1 MFNSSVL
8 DVAVGILFV
17 FILVSTVCSAVR
29 EAIEHVMKQRAA
41 YLEQGLRELFRDPK
55 GRGLTTDFFDHPL
68 ISGLFRGSYEARSTE
83 RPRPWHRGKNL
94 PSYIPSRQFALAL
107 MDVVTRGSM
116 KQPVPDANVVKVTYA
131 SLRASVEKMQ
141 NNTHVQRA
149 LLMALDASQDDLER
163 ARLNIQAWY
172 DGTMDRVSGWYKR
185 STQLIIFAIA
195 LAVTVVLN
203 VDTVAIARTLYRD
216 PAVLQLVVAQAEKAH
231 EQLRSKEAFDTLGAM
246 DLPLGWEFMKAEGSR
261 TQDPAPWPA
270 FKMHWLG
277 WLLTAFAATL
287 GAPFW
292 FDVLNKVMVIR
303 STVKPHEKSPEE
315 GSEDRQPRKEPPAND
330 NATARTAA

>member
-8 DVAVGILFV
+8 DVAVGVLFV
-17 FILVSTVCSAVR
+17 FILVSIVCSAVR
-29 EAIEHVMKQRAA
+29 EAIEHVMKLRAA

-55 GRGLTTDFFDHPL
+55 GVGLTSDLFDHPL
-68 ISGLFRGSYEARSTE
+68 ISGLFSGSYEARSTE
-83 RPRPWHRGKNL
+83 KPRPWHRGKNL
-94 PSYIPSRQFALAL
+94 PSYIPARQFALAL
-107 MDVVTRGSM
+107 MDVATRGSM
-116 KQPVPDANVVKVTYA
+116 KAPKADANLVKVTYG
-131 SLRASVEKMQ
+131 SLRESVEKME
-141 NNTHVQRA
+141 NKHVQRA

-163 ARLNIQAWY
+163 ARTNIEAWY
-172 DGTMDRVSGWYKR
+172 DGAMDRVSGWYKR

-195 LAVTVVLN
+195 LGVTVVLN

-216 PAVLQLVVAQAEKAH
+216 PAVLAVVVAHAEKVDD
-231 EQLRSKEAFDTLGAM
+231 QLKSKEAFDTLGAM
-246 DLPLGWEFMKAEGSR
+246 NLPIGWEFMKEAAVKP
-261 TQDPAPWPA
+261 DPDLSQAVQ
-270 FKMHWLG
+270 MHWLG

-315 GSEDRQPRKEPPAND
+315 GSEDRRPRKQPPAND
-330 NATARTAA
+330 NASARTAA